1 MILLRA
7 FVLFTLVTIC
17 LPTFFSCKQEPTHNA
32 NELYLALADSI
43 IKTHNASLQE
53 WEWAIKTYGRVQI
66 ITKNN
71 RIEIQH
77 IPEQGTEI
85 ISYFLQNEVKS
96 EKIDSV
102 SINRAEV
109 IFLGR
114 GLLVNSLMKK
124 ETMYYHLETD
134 EIPSLIKEI
143 GKVKYVKG
151 FGLGERK
158 INLGSRADQPP
169 YCACDHASTP
179 PGNCKAGQ
187 KMELNC
193 ASANDFGS
201 CKVTCIGQTYACC
214 DRGFE

>member
-53 WEWAIKTYGRVQI
+53 WEWAIKTYGRVLI

-114 GLLVNSLMKK
+114 S
-124 ETMYYHLETD
+124 
-134 EIPSLIKEI
+134 
-143 GKVKYVKG
+143 
-151 FGLGERK
+151 
-158 INLGSRADQPP
+158 GS
-169 YCACDHASTP
+169 
-179 PGNCKAGQ
+179 
-187 KMELNC
+187 E
-193 ASANDFGS
+193 
-201 CKVTCIGQTYACC
+201 QT
-214 DRGFE
+214 G